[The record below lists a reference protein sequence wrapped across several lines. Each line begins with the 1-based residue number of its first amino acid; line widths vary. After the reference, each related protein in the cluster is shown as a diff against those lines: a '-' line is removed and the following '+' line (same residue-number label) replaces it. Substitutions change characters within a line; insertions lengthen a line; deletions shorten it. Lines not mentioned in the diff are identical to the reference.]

1 MIGRLLS
8 ANARAKS
15 KKLLISNRGEIA
27 IRIARAASELGLKT
41 IGITTKDDIDSLHN
55 TKVDE
60 VIMLPSKLYYFFLKK
75 YFIR

>member
-60 VIMLPSKLYYFFLKK
+60 VIMLPSKLYNFFKT
-75 YFIR
+75 I